1 MAHTLSLRRSVV
13 AAFVSI
19 VLFTP
24 VLYAQRSSTGDLS
37 GTVTADGGK
46 GVADATV
53 QIARNDGTAAQSVVT
68 DAAGAFRIRGLAP
81 GLYHIT
87 ARRIGFREAQLRSLR
102 IVAGQTAEI
111 RVALTT
117 SPTQLSSVEVRV
129 SPTSIDA
136 STSELARRIG
146 VEDVGLVP
154 AGRDANSLIEL
165 VPGATKGFV
174 WGGAG
179 DAANNYQIDG
189 VSVNHPGVGGDFL
202 SPSIDWIEALEVR
215 GLGAGAESGE
225 FQGAIINAVTKT
237 GSNDRRGSLRANY
250 ISPSLTSSNIRA
262 NEEGAEQSM
271 RRELSGETS
280 GPIIKDR
287 LYYFLGGIILDR
299 AIQVPDLTTIDLD
312 DLRSEKQDHRD
323 LRGIAKLTLLPGLHD
338 RIDAIVSH
346 RDNQIDRAE
355 LNGLNDPVT
364 SVRVRSPTQFYEA
377 SWTRTG
383 LSSSFVAKV
392 AGFNSR
398 ETRLGY
404 EGDSVPGIQIFTLGR
419 RPIYQNALFNQR
431 TRPRNVSGNVTY
443 SKTHTLPGG
452 ENKIVV
458 GAEVTRGWWRNLSTR
473 NGGLT
478 WMPYL
483 HPITR
488 QVDPYNAQ
496 SWAEAASEWGGEI
509 HLDSDV
515 EDDALF
521 AQDYLTLLPGLT
533 FTPGLR
539 YGRWTGWLTPVDSAA
554 GRFLAVRHQA
564 FDPRFGVVWDISG
577 RNDLVMKAHWG
588 RYHQAMNSVFFD
600 RVQGADVYSNETF
613 FFNGPSLSD
622 SRRVYTPAQRDAL
635 RNSPLG
641 FQGTSIVSILNE
653 AGSPKQYR
661 QPFVE
666 QALLSVEKRF
676 GPKWK
681 LEAMYVNRVNKDI
694 VGLVDHNLANNYSPL
709 RNVVVKDHVTGMTIL
724 DQFGAPLVIP
734 VVYVANNDL
743 RADLIRRR
751 DGIIARPPT
760 PGYSF
765 ADINRLTYNPEIQLT
780 TVDGARRAMHQLS
793 FTLRTERKEISGF
806 GSLTFTSLRGNTSGL
821 TGFGTT
827 GSSFSAGSAVRPN
840 EGTNAEGYLP
850 NFPPVESKLWLTGEL
865 PYGFRGGVFAT
876 YSLGNFFTPTFQI
889 TPRFRFLA
897 GGSSSLLDDELFT
910 AIEGQTILLE
920 ERGNRKYPSR
930 TNLDLRLERRFKA
943 PGFDWLL
950 TADAFNVLASDA
962 VIERNLTI
970 NDQIST
976 DPTSKF
982 AAPRRRVNPLA
993 LQLGMRV
1000 EF

>member
-1 MAHTLSLRRSVV
+1 MAQRLSVRKVVV
-13 AAFVSI
+13 AAVVSI
-19 VLFTP
+19 LLCTP
-24 VLYAQRSSTGDLS
+24 ALHAQRSSTGDLS
-37 GTVTADGGK
+37 GTVTGDETK
-46 GVADATV
+46 GVANATL
-53 QIARNDGTAAQSVVT
+53 QIARNDGSGVQTMVT
-68 DAAGAFRIRGLAP
+68 DAAGAFRFRGLAP

-102 IVAGQTAEI
+102 IVAGQTTEV
-111 RVALTT
+111 RVSLTA
-117 SPTQLSSVEVRV
+117 SPTQLSTVEVRV

-136 STSELARRIG
+136 STSELARR
-146 VEDVGLVP
+146 VTVKDVALVP
-154 AGRDANSLIEL
+154 AGRDAHSLIEL

-237 GSNDRRGSLRANY
+237 GSNNWRGSLRANY
-250 ISPSLTSSNIRA
+250 ISPSLTRTNIRP

-280 GPIIKDR
+280 GPIVKNR
-287 LYYFLGGIILDR
+287 LYYFLGGIIVDR
-299 AIQVPDLTTIDLD
+299 AVQVPDLTTVELD
-312 DLRSEKQDHRD
+312 DVRGEKQDLRD

-346 RDNQIDRAE
+346 RDNQIDRDE
-355 LNGLNDPVT
+355 LNGLNDPNT
-364 SVRVRSPTQFYEA
+364 SVRVRSPTRFYEA

-383 LSSSFVAKV
+383 LTSAFVARI
-392 AGFNSR
+392 AGFDSR

-404 EGDSVPGIQIFTLGR
+404 AGDSVPAIQIFTLGR
-419 RPIYQNALFNQR
+419 QPVYQNAMFNQR
-431 TRPRNVSGNVTY
+431 TRPRSVSGNLSY
-443 SKTHTLPGG
+443 SKTHTLPSG
-452 ENKIVV
+452 ENKFVV
-458 GAEVTRGWWRNLSTR
+458 GAEMTHGWWKNIRTR

-496 SWAEAASEWGGEI
+496 SWAEVASEWGGEI

-515 EDDALF
+515 DDAALF
-521 AQDYLTLLPGLT
+521 AQDYLTLIPGLT

-539 YGRWTGWLTPVDSAA
+539 YGRWTGWLSPVDSADS
-554 GRFLAVRHQA
+554 RFLAARHQA
-564 FDPRFGVVWDISG
+564 FDPRVGVVWDISG
-577 RNDLVMKAHWG
+577 RNDLVLKAHWG
-588 RYHQAMNSVFFD
+588 RYHQSMNSVFFD
-600 RVQGADVYSNETF
+600 RAEGADVYSNETF
-613 FFNGPSLSD
+613 FYQGPSFSD
-622 SRRVYTPAQRDAL
+622 SRKVYTAAQRDAL

-641 FQGTSIVSILNE
+641 FAGTSIVSILNE
-653 AGSPKQYR
+653 AGAVAKYR
-661 QPFVE
+661 QPYVD
-666 QALLSVEKRF
+666 QSLLSVEKRF

-681 LEAMYVNRVNKDI
+681 LEAMYINRVNKDI
-694 VGLVDHNLANNYSPL
+694 VGLEDHNLAMNYSPL
-709 RNVVVKDHVTGMTIL
+709 RNVVVKDHVIGSTIL

-743 RADLIRRR
+743 RADLIRRQT
-751 DGIIARPPT
+751 DINPRPPT

-765 ADINRLTYNPEIQLT
+765 ADINRLTFNPDIRLT

-793 FTLRTERKEISGF
+793 LTLRTERPGFSGF

-827 GSSFSAGSAVRPN
+827 GTSFSAGSAVRPN
-840 EGTNAEGYLP
+840 EGINDEGYLP
-850 NFPPVESKLWLTGEL
+850 NFPPVESKIWVTGEL
-865 PYGFRGGVFAT
+865 PYGFRGGAFAS
-876 YSLGNFFTPTFQI
+876 YSLGNFFTPTFKI
-889 TPRFRFLA
+889 TPRFRFTA
-897 GGSSSLLDDELFT
+897 GGSSSLLDDALFT
-910 AIEGQTILLE
+910 AVEGQTVLLE
-920 ERGNRKYPSR
+920 SRGNRKYPARS
-930 TNLDLRLERRFKA
+930 NLDLRLERRFKG
-943 PGFDWLL
+943 PGFDWLA
-950 TADAFNVLASDA
+950 TADVFNVLASDA

-970 NDQIST
+970 NDQISS
-976 DPTSKF
+976 DPTSIF

>member
-1 MAHTLSLRRSVV
+1 MVHRLSLRTSV
-13 AAFVSI
+13 AAAVASVI
-19 VLFTP
+19 LFAP
-24 VLYAQRSSTGDLS
+24 ALRAQRSPTGELS
-37 GTVTADGGK
+37 GTVTADAGK
-46 GVADATV
+46 GVGEATL
-53 QIARNDGTAAQSVVT
+53 QIARNDGSGAQTAVT
-68 DAAGAFRIRGLAP
+68 DANGAFRIRALAP
-81 GLYHIT
+81 GLYHVT
-87 ARRIGFREAQLRSLR
+87 ARRIGFHEAQRRSIR
-102 IVAGQTAEI
+102 IIAGQTTEI
-111 RVALTT
+111 HVTLTS
-117 SPTQLSSVEVRV
+117 SPTQLSTVEVRV

-189 VSVNHPGVGGDFL
+189 VSVNHPGIGGDFL

-237 GSNDRRGSLRANY
+237 GSNNWRGSLRANY
-250 ISPSLTSSNIRA
+250 ISPSLTSSNIRP

-271 RRELSGETS
+271 RREFSGETS

-312 DLRSEKQDHRD
+312 DLRSEKQDVRD
-323 LRGIAKLTLLPGLHD
+323 LRGIAKLTFLPGLHD
-338 RIDAIVSH
+338 RIDALVSH

-364 SVRVRSPTQFYEA
+364 SLRVRSPTRFYEA
-377 SWTRTG
+377 AWTRTG
-383 LSSSFVAKV
+383 LTSSFVAKV
-392 AGFNSR
+392 AGFDSR

-404 EGDSVPGIQIFTLGR
+404 EGDSVPGIQIFSLGR
-419 RPIYQNALFNQR
+419 QPVYQNALFNQR
-431 TRPRNVSGNVTY
+431 TRPRNVSGNVSY

-452 ENKIVV
+452 ENKIVL
-458 GAEVTRGWWRNLSTR
+458 GAEVTRGWWENSRTR

-496 SWAEAASEWGGEI
+496 SWPEVASEWGGEM

-539 YGRWTGWLTPVDSAA
+539 YGRWTGWLTPVDSAD
-554 GRFLAVRHQA
+554 GRFLAVRHKA
-564 FDPRFGVVWDISG
+564 LDPRFGVVWDISG

-588 RYHQAMNSVFFD
+588 RYHQSMNSLFFD
-600 RVQGADVYSNETF
+600 RAQGADVYSNETF
-613 FFNGPSLSD
+613 FFQGPSFTD
-622 SRRVYTPAQRDAL
+622 SRRVYTAAQRDAL
-635 RNSPLG
+635 RNSPTG

-653 AGSPKQYR
+653 AGAPENYR
-661 QPFVE
+661 QPYVE

-694 VGLVDHNLANNYSPL
+694 VGLVDHNLANNYSPI
-709 RNVVVKDHVTGMTIL
+709 RNVVVKDHVTQITIL

-734 VVYVANNDL
+734 VLYVANNDL

-751 DGIIARPPT
+751 DGLIPRPPT

-765 ADINRLTYNPEIQLT
+765 ADINRLTYTPDIQLT
-780 TVDGARRAMHQLS
+780 TVDGARRAMHQFSL
-793 FTLRTERKEISGF
+793 TLRTERKEFSGF

-821 TGFGTT
+821 TAFGTT
-827 GSSFSAGSAVRPN
+827 GSTFSAGSAVRPN
-840 EGTNAEGYLP
+840 EGINAEGYLP
-850 NFPPVESKLWLTGEL
+850 NFPPVESKIWLSGEL

-889 TPRFRFLA
+889 TPRFRFQA
-897 GGSSSLLDDELFT
+897 SSSLLDDELLT
-910 AIEGQTILLE
+910 AVEGQTILLE

-930 TNLDLRLERRFKA
+930 SNLDLRLERRFKG
-943 PGFDWLL
+943 PGFDWLA

-976 DPTSKF
+976 DPTSTF

-993 LQLGMRV
+993 IQLGMRV

>member
-1 MAHTLSLRRSVV
+1 L
-13 AAFVSI
+13 
-19 VLFTP
+19 
-24 VLYAQRSSTGDLS
+24 
-37 GTVTADGGK
+37 
-46 GVADATV
+46 
-53 QIARNDGTAAQSVVT
+53 QIARNDGSGAQTTVT
-68 DAAGAFRIRGLAP
+68 DAAGAFRFRGLTP

-102 IVAGQTAEI
+102 IVAGQTTE
-111 RVALTT
+111 VQVSLTT
-117 SPTQLSSVEVRV
+117 SPTQLSTVEIRV

-136 STSELARRIG
+136 STSELARK
-146 VEDVGLVP
+146 VSVADVALVP

-165 VPGATKGFV
+165 VPGATRGFV

-189 VSVNHPGVGGDFL
+189 VSVNHPGIGGDFL
-202 SPSIDWIEALEVR
+202 APSIDWIEALEVR

-237 GSNDRRGSLRANY
+237 GSNNWRGSLRANY
-250 ISPSLTSSNIRA
+250 ISPSLTSSNIRP

-271 RRELSGETS
+271 RREVSGEMS
-280 GPIIKDR
+280 GPIVKDR
-287 LYYFLGGIILDR
+287 LYYFIGGIVLDR
-299 AIQVPDLTTIDLD
+299 SIEVPDLTTIEID
-312 DLRSEKQDHRD
+312 DMRAEKQDLRD
-323 LRGIAKLTLLPGLHD
+323 VRGIAKLTFLPGLHD

-355 LNGLNDPVT
+355 LNGLNDPGT
-364 SVRVRSPTQFYEA
+364 SLRVRSPTQFYEA

-383 LSSSFVAKV
+383 LTSSFIARV
-392 AGFNSR
+392 AGFDSH

-419 RPIYQNALFNQR
+419 QPIYQNALFNQR
-431 TRPRNVSGNVTY
+431 TRPRNVSGNLSY

-452 ENKIVV
+452 ENRIVV
-458 GAEVTRGWWRNLSTR
+458 GAELTHGWWKNTRTR

-488 QVDPYNAQ
+488 QVDPFNAQ
-496 SWAEAASEWGGEI
+496 SWAEVASEWGGEI

-515 EDDALF
+515 EDAAVF

-539 YGRWTGWLTPVDSAA
+539 YGRWTGWLTPVDSADS
-554 GRFLAVRHQA
+554 RFLAVRHQA
-564 FDPRFGVVWDISG
+564 FDPRIGVVWDISR
-577 RNDLVMKAHWG
+577 RNDLVLKAHWG
-588 RYHQAMNSVFFD
+588 RYHQSMNSVFFD
-600 RVQGADVYSNETF
+600 RAEGADVYSNETF
-613 FFNGPSLSD
+613 FYQGPSFTD
-622 SRRVYTPAQRDAL
+622 SRKVYTTAQRDAL
-635 RNSPLG
+635 RNSPAG
-641 FQGTSIVSILNE
+641 FGGTSIVSILNE
-653 AGSPKQYR
+653 AGAVGKYR

-681 LEAMYVNRVNKDI
+681 LEAAYVNRVNKDI
-694 VGLVDHNLANNYSPL
+694 VGLEDHNLASNYSPL
-709 RNVVVKDHVTGMTIL
+709 RNVVVKDHVTGVTIL

-734 VVYVANNDL
+734 LVYVANSDL
-743 RADLIRRR
+743 RADLIRRQTSLVPQ
-751 DGIIARPPT
+751 PPT
-760 PGYSF
+760 PGYTF
-765 ADINRLTYNPEIQLT
+765 ADINRLTFNPDIRLT

-793 FTLRTERKEISGF
+793 LTLRTERPRFSGF
-806 GSLTFTSLRGNTSGL
+806 GSVTFTSLRGNTSGL
-821 TGFGTT
+821 TGFGST
-827 GSSFSAGSAVRPN
+827 GTSFSAGSAVRPN
-840 EGTNAEGYLP
+840 EGLNDEGYLP
-850 NFPPVESKLWLTGEL
+850 SFPPVESKVWLTGEL
-865 PYGFRGGVFAT
+865 PYGFRGGVFAS
-876 YSLGNFFTPTFQI
+876 YSLGNFFTPTFEI
-889 TPRFRFLA
+889 TPRFRFTA
-897 GGSSSLLDDELFT
+897 GGSSSLLDDALFT
-910 AIEGQTILLE
+910 AVEGQQILLE
-920 ERGNRKYPSR
+920 SRGNRKYPAR
-930 TNLDLRLERRFKA
+930 TNLDLRLERRFKG
-943 PGFDWLL
+943 PGFDWLA

-976 DPTSKF
+976 DPTSIF

-993 LQLGMRV
+993 LQLGLRV